1 MTYEIIRK
9 LLNEAIKVQA
19 DEQTHEG
26 ITLNTKVFIED
37 DDDDDEGTYSV
48 DNGISY
54 IHVRDSLGNYSK
66 LFKNA
71 EIYRND
77 DDICLSINMMEPD
90 GA

>member
-19 DEQTHEG
+19 DEQTHED

-37 DDDDDEGTYSV
+37 DDDDEDTYSV
-48 DNGISY
+48 DNEISY
-54 IHVRDSLGNYSK
+54 VYVRDSFGNYK
-66 LFKNA
+66 LTIIKNLKMQKSA
-71 EIYRND
+71 E
-77 DDICLSINMMEPD
+77 MMMIKPD